1 MDLPILRA
9 QDHGVG
15 GTEVGEFVDYLESVV
30 ADFDFKDMTEILCT
44 HIGLFETQCEAKFAG
59 KLVDKPPQWQC
70 CLGMRQQ
77 RGQYRQRRACHT
89 QVQF

>member
-1 MDLPILRA
+1 MVPLDLPILRA

-44 HIGLFETQCEAKFAG
+44 HIGLFETQCEA
-59 KLVDKPPQWQC
+59 
-70 CLGMRQQ
+70 
-77 RGQYRQRRACHT
+77 
-89 QVQF
+89 